1 MPRQLPLT
9 FQQQWLLDFVTT
21 HERWQC
27 VAASAFRFKGTLDTA
42 LLHQCLNEV
51 VRRNDALRTRIVMTD
66 GLAQQEILDPEPYS
80 LGCTRVGGSCG
91 AEIESTARQF
101 VEALCDERM
110 DVSAGPLWKATLL
123 ELNKCEYWLVLAMH
137 RLIGDCASIDQT
149 YNAVHSSYREASQ
162 GWSIPPSSQSQYS
175 DYTSWQQKICSGWSQ
190 RHEPYWKRSL
200 DGAVPLE
207 WPVDPN
213 VAVTSPDILG
223 KVSCSFGAALGASL
237 HDLARKMRTL
247 GANVMLSLYVV
258 ALWRWCLQK
267 DFVLPFNVAGRSTEY
282 KSAIGYFSYSL
293 YLRMRLTGEETFRD
307 LVKSVANE
315 FFGGLTHQDFGRIA
329 RQRPELLSG
338 TLFQWLT
345 WHPDDATDTSSSVS
359 SDSTKQAIERVT
371 VRDFGEGLTV
381 VPPGAT
387 SLEITVFDTPSGL
400 RAFGSY
406 RANQFTRDTME
417 RFMEEFRSV
426 TEFFVRDPDAR
437 IAVIGQAGGGFDG
450 AVERESDE
458 AQCRTELSLSEFDPK
473 APGGAAHSQS

>member
-9 FQQQWLLDFVTT
+9 FQQRWLLDFVTT

-27 VAASAFRFKGTLDTA
+27 VAASAFRFKGA
-42 LLHQCLNEV
+42 LNIPLLRQCLNEV
-51 VRRNDALRTRIVMTD
+51 VCGNDALRTRIVITD
-66 GLAQQEILDPEPYS
+66 LLAQQEILDPEAYLLES
-80 LGCTRVGGSCG
+80 TLVSGSCA

-101 VEALCDERM
+101 VEDLCDERM
-110 DVSAGPLWKATLL
+110 DISAGPLWKATLL
-123 ELNKCEYWLVLAMH
+123 ELDKYEHWLVLAMH

-149 YNAVHSSYREASQ
+149 YRAVQSSYREASQ
-162 GWSIPPSSQSQYS
+162 GRSIPDSSPPQYS
-175 DYTSWQQKICSGWSQ
+175 DYTSWQQKTCSGWSQ
-190 RHEPYWKRSL
+190 RHEPYWIWSL

-207 WPVDPN
+207 WPVDRN
-213 VAVTSPDILG
+213 VTVTSPGILG
-223 KVSCSFGAALGASL
+223 KVSCSLGAALGASL

-258 ALWRWCLQK
+258 ALWRWCQQK

-293 YLRMRLTGEETFRD
+293 YLRMRLTGEETFRG

-345 WHPDDATDTSSSVS
+345 WHPDDGTDTLSSAA

-381 VPPGAT
+381 VPPGVT
-387 SLEITVFDTPSGL
+387 SVEITVFDTPAGL
-400 RAFGSY
+400 QAFGSY
-406 RANQFTRDTME
+406 RTDQFTMHTME

-426 TEFFVRDPDAR
+426 TEFFISDPDAR
-437 IAVIGQAGGGFDG
+437 IAIIGQVGGDLDG
-450 AVERESDE
+450 AVERESGE
-458 AQCRTELSLSEFDPK
+458 AQCRTKRRVSESD
-473 APGGAAHSQS
+473 AGAASIAAHSLS